1 MKLTTKEVL
10 ALQIELQGY
19 QLQGKVILNGL
30 LTQKLKQSVKIKL
43 NRLAEEVNKEI
54 ELYNKAQKEIYEQYG
69 EKVVENEVEQLKL
82 KEDTLEIAQKELKD
96 LQDNEIFLDVK
107 KILFGMTEE
116 SLDTIED
123 DSYYPMMYK
132 LLSYEK

>member
-1 MKLTTKEVL
+1 MKLTTRELL

-96 LQDNEIFLDVK
+96 LQDNEVILDIK